1 MSRSQRVL
9 VVVIEHPL
17 SWGDEKQRSFL
28 AAPRGL
34 AARLVLEDDAL
45 RRQLVADAVGCGEVA
60 ALARFVAAGDGVL
73 DRRPGRIVALV
84 ALEPNLRILLEEA
97 KEIAGGDERGG
108 MARGFCRAAFAEI
121 DVEIAQMLVHA
132 RQGERRVDVV
142 AQRVEDGTRIA
153 RPVQRGAAMPDRAE
167 PEIEAVERLLRLR
180 HAFAREFER
189 LAVMAAEQRQADRLA
204 RPFGQEL
211 LDRNGIAQ
219 RLRHLLARRRGEEA
233 VMQPVAGERR
243 AAMGAD
249 ALRDLVPVV
258 RKDEVEAAAMDVEGL
273 AEMRLGHRRAFDVPA
288 RPAAPTPLGLPGAV
302 PP

>member
-108 MARGFCRAAFAEI
+108 MARGFRRAAFAEI

-142 AQRVEDGTRIA
+142 AQRIEDGTGIA
-153 RPVQRGAAMPDRAE
+153 RPVQGGNARMPDRAQ

-180 HAFAREFER
+180 QAFA
-189 LAVMAAEQRQADRLA
+189 
-204 RPFGQEL
+204 
-211 LDRNGIAQ
+211 
-219 RLRHLLARRRGEEA
+219 
-233 VMQPVAGERR
+233 
-243 AAMGAD
+243 
-249 ALRDLVPVV
+249 
-258 RKDEVEAAAMDVEGL
+258 
-273 AEMRLGHRRAFDVPA
+273 
-288 RPAAPTPLGLPGAV
+288 
-302 PP
+302 

>member
-108 MARGFCRAAFAEI
+108 MARGFRRAAFAEI

-153 RPVQRGAAMPDRAE
+153 RPVQRRAAMPDRAE

-189 LAVMAAEQRQADRLA
+189 LAVMAASA
-204 RPFGQEL
+204 RPRGGRRGSWARAW
-211 LDRNGIAQ
+211 RNPASRQSRRG
-219 RLRHLLARRRGEEA
+219 HGPPPRRRSRARSASRSSRSSGEYD
-233 VMQPVAGERR
+233 R
-243 AAMGAD
+243 
-249 ALRDLVPVV
+249 
-258 RKDEVEAAAMDVEGL
+258 
-273 AEMRLGHRRAFDVPA
+273 
-288 RPAAPTPLGLPGAV
+288 
-302 PP
+302 